1 MARRAAVAK
10 FKEYNQHQIMLMPP
24 SLDEK
29 VPEGHL
35 GRCIS
40 TIVDELDVREIEEG
54 YSEIGC
60 RAYHPRMLIKLLL
73 YGYSIGI
80 RSSRRG
86 YRRKPGKTWYSC
98 GWRGCRSRISGP

>member
-1 MARRAAVAK
+1 MAK
-10 FKEYNQHQIMLMPP
+10 FKGYSQHQIMLMPP

-29 VPEGHL
+29 VCEGHL
-35 GRCIS
+35 ARYIS
-40 TIVDELDVREIEEG
+40 TLVDELDVREIEEG

-80 RSSRRG
+80 RSSRRIQKET
-86 YRRKPGKTWYSC
+86 REDLVFMWSSC
-98 GWRGCRSRISGP
+98 GWRECRSRISGP